1 MSSNSSSVVRTSIWS
16 WTSNTPASSTPSLGP
31 TTPSNSVTPTVHTPS
46 TTYTPSTIYT
56 ASTTHNPSTA
66 DTRSTSTIAP
76 SVASK
81 PSTSRSSNST
91 TSTRSD
97 PKLTTA
103 SISTGDTSSS
113 NHNHSVSSVQPS
125 TFKLVV
131 DSGNCAN
138 IGIPFLGYLPDQLTP
153 LGDHQY
159 MASLEARSKEDRTA
173 VFLADDGRRCGHFG
187 NCVYIPIFYDANSIR
202 VQVSKRGSTMYPFSI
217 WMDGGRQSSG
227 APADS
232 QAVKYNCWGRSVTEC
247 PFMLTS
253 YEDKTYAVSTS
264 VSGATVYITFCPV
277 DGPDIS
283 AFGTNRDEFEWTIT
297 GKMTKGI
304 MEKPT
309 FSPIL
314 TFVEP
319 LPTSLPQP
327 MMSILSEPVS
337 PIVSIPVP
345 TTLTDSLGT
354 PTLTSNISAAV
365 LPTSSTVRIAGVSHQ
380 HCFVQRD
387 RTCLSFSNSSAR
399 ASV

>member
-1 MSSNSSSVVRTSIWS
+1 MSSNSSSVVQTSIWT
-16 WTSNTPASSTPSLGP
+16 WTTNTPASSTPSLGP
-31 TTPSNSVTPTVHTPS
+31 TTPSDSVTPTVHTPS
-46 TTYTPSTIYT
+46 TIYTP
-56 ASTTHNPSTA
+56 STTHNPSTT
-66 DTRSTSTIAP
+66 DTRSTSTITP

-81 PSTSRSSNST
+81 PSTSRNSR

-97 PKLTTA
+97 PKLTTTA
-103 SISTGDTSSS
+103 SVSTGDTSPS

-138 IGIPFLGYLPDQLTP
+138 IGVPFLGYLPDQFTS
-153 LGDHQY
+153 LGGHQY
-159 MASLEARSKEDRTA
+159 MASLAARSKEDRTA

-202 VQVSKRGSTMYPFSI
+202 VQVAKRGSTMYPFSI

-232 QAVKYNCWGRSVTEC
+232 QAVKYKCWGRSITEC

-264 VSGATVYITFCPV
+264 VPGATVYITFCPV

-283 AFGTNRDEFEWTIT
+283 AFGTNTNNFEWTIT

-309 FSPIL
+309 FSPVL

-319 LPTSLPQP
+319 LPTSRKHLCTYSGQQ
-327 MMSILSEPVS
+327 IKWN
-337 PIVSIPVP
+337 
-345 TTLTDSLGT
+345 T
-354 PTLTSNISAAV
+354 
-365 LPTSSTVRIAGVSHQ
+365 
-380 HCFVQRD
+380 
-387 RTCLSFSNSSAR
+387 
-399 ASV
+399 